1 MTMRTLTACGLI
13 AAAPFLIS
21 EIAEAKEC
29 SRSGSYHLSST
40 GPWPMRIQARS
51 GEACTA
57 GFRAGGNMIF
67 KRLLLVSAPQHGSI
81 SLREGGH
88 YTYSTQAGY
97 RGPDSFMLRICGNEG
112 GRDGCADLQYTVTIE

>member
-1 MTMRTLTACGLI
+1 M
-13 AAAPFLIS
+13 S
-21 EIAEAKEC
+21 
-29 SRSGSYHLSST
+29 
-40 GPWPMRIQARS
+40 
-51 GEACTA
+51 
-57 GFRAGGNMIF
+57 F

-88 YTYSTQAGY
+88 YTYSTQVGY